1 MPNVSPPIAAF
12 TICGLEVAVSNKTID
27 YMIEY
32 QVFKSAGPAWLA
44 RNDPKCKIEQSIIDS
59 VKSSLEEDMYAWS
72 ADFSEDLQEKV
83 ENEFFDMN
91 TDGWWDQVHAIAL
104 AAQALTHSIGRS
116 DG

>member
-12 TICGLEVAVSNKTID
+12 TICGLEVAVSKKTID

-32 QVFKSAGPAWLA
+32 QVFKSAGSAWLA

-91 TDGWWDQVHAIAL
+91 TDGWWDQVDAIAL
-104 AAQALTHSIGRS
+104 AVRASN
-116 DG
+116 

>member
-1 MPNVSPPIAAF
+1 MPNISHPIAAF

-32 QVFKSAGPAWLA
+32 QAFKSAGPAWLT

-59 VKSSLEEDMYAWS
+59 VRSSLEEDIYAWS

-83 ENEFFDMN
+83 ENEFFDLN
-91 TDGWWDQVHAIAL
+91 TDAWWDQVHAIAL
-104 AAQALTHSIGRS
+104 AAQALTQSIGRS

>member
-1 MPNVSPPIAAF
+1 MPNISHPIAAF

-32 QVFKSAGPAWLA
+32 QAFKSAGPAWLA

-59 VKSSLEEDMYAWS
+59 VRSSLEEDIYAWS

-83 ENEFFDMN
+83 ENEQFVAQDTRRHSSWRFLKIIKSNKLALVFFEN
-91 TDGWWDQVHAIAL
+91 
-104 AAQALTHSIGRS
+104 
-116 DG
+116 